1 MGICIAYRFYSGG
14 MARFLRRFVLL
25 LFLCVPVS
33 ALAQRAEDS
42 VRFCSA
48 ENWKT
53 VAEQD
58 GIRIRSYRTG
68 RDAGVFLFD
77 APQAIY
83 VMEVDTARCRLGLVQ
98 QARRRT
104 VRRLVHAQRAL
115 AGVNGGF
122 FVVHPEPKRAAV
134 ANDFLKIGGR
144 IVSPVPTPGWGS
156 GAVGIARGVALGF
169 TQWNRALEADTV
181 QGWRAAFPDVMAA
194 GPMLLLR
201 GGSLHPWTE
210 VDKPNLTDAQR
221 RSIYAPRTAIGVR
234 ADGTIVL
241 LVVDGRRA
249 HAFGASMAELSLM
262 GRWLGL
268 TDMLNLDGG
277 GSSTMV
283 WGRTL
288 INFPSDGFGIV
299 RLERPVANAVVVL
312 PR

>member
-1 MGICIAYRFYSGG
+1 MNRGLMCI
-14 MARFLRRFVLL
+14 VLL
-25 LFLCVPVS
+25 VFSLS
-33 ALAQRAEDS
+33 ASCAFAQRAEDS

-53 VAEQD
+53 FVEQD
-58 GIRIRSYRTG
+58 GVRIRSYRTG
-68 RDAGVFLFD
+68 RDVKAYLFD

-134 ANDFLKIGGR
+134 ANDFLKIDGR

-169 TQWNRALEADTV
+169 TQWNTALEADTV
-181 QGWRAAFPDVMAA
+181 QGWSAAFPDVMAA

-249 HAFGASMAELSLM
+249 RAFGASMAELSLM

-288 INFPSDGFGIV
+288 INFPSDGFGVV

>member
-1 MGICIAYRFYSGG
+1 MQMNSSWRWV
-14 MARFLRRFVLL
+14 VLL
-25 LFLCVPVS
+25 GLLLSSSYAFAQCEKDS
-33 ALAQRAEDS
+33 A
-42 VRFCSA
+42 RFCSA

-53 VAEQD
+53 VAERD

-68 RDAGVFLFD
+68 RDVGAFLFD

-83 VMEVDTARCRLGLVQ
+83 VMEVDTARCRLELVQ
-98 QARRRT
+98 RARRRT
-104 VRRLVHAQRAL
+104 VRRLVHAQRAV

-122 FVVHPEPKRAAV
+122 FVVHPEPKRAAM
-134 ANDFLKIGGR
+134 ANDFLKIDGR

-156 GAVGIARGVALGF
+156 GAVGIARGVKLDF
-169 TQWNRALEADTV
+169 TLWNKAFEADTV
-181 QGWRAAFPDVMAA
+181 SGWSAAFPDVMAA
-194 GPMLLLR
+194 GPMLLQR
-201 GGSLHPWTE
+201 GRSLHPWTE
-210 VDKPNLTDAQR
+210 IDKPSLTDEQR

-234 ADGTIVL
+234 EDGTIVL
-241 LVVDGRRA
+241 LVVDGRQTR
-249 HAFGASMAELSLM
+249 AFGASMAELSLM

-299 RLERPVANAVVVL
+299 RLERPVANAVLVL